1 MMASIVP
8 ASQGAA
14 IVLPIRYIMDAIGVW
29 AYRQH
34 WDGKNLYYMI
44 PGAAIS
50 IVIATGFVNRLTSEH
65 IAMLIGVIAV
75 VFSARYLLVD
85 LEKPSAKRHALK
97 GLLWAGLSGSTSF
110 LTHAGSP
117 HHLTSISCHKD

>member
-1 MMASIVP
+1 
-8 ASQGAA
+8 
-14 IVLPIRYIMDAIGVW
+14 
-29 AYRQH
+29 
-34 WDGKNLYYMI
+34 MI

-85 LEKPSAKRHALK
+85 LEKASAKRHALK